1 MTAQDNLLERVMEGG
16 TLGGTVKYFYSREE
30 YQDLVKENEALQE
43 RVNRL
48 QVELAGRRPW
58 WGKLWAALRGSPS

>member
-30 YQDLVKENEALQE
+30 YEDLEKENELLEE
-43 RVNRL
+43 RCRL
-48 QVELAGRRPW
+48 LEEKLAGGRPW